1 MLRRFRTTCT
11 LGAPLAVGRFPE
23 HGWTFVHARRVFT
36 GAWFWVH
43 EPSSYETTLAP
54 DPVVLPAH
62 ASKRTPGT
70 GVAGV
75 FVVCAVR
82 SEICSEALE
91 PDQNKNLTPPE

>member
-1 MLRRFRTTCT
+1 MLGVSSRE
-11 LGAPLAVGRFPE
+11 LGSGFMSRP
-23 HGWTFVHARRVFT
+23 
-36 GAWFWVH
+36 
-43 EPSSYETTLAP
+43 SYETTLAP
-54 DPVVLPAH
+54 DPVALPAH
-62 ASKRTPGT
+62 ASKRTRGT